1 MNRRRFL
8 HNSVIGPAAACA
20 APALA
25 QAQTAKPARGKVSL
39 REKFFGCI
47 AGVHVGSAM
56 GAPCE
61 SWTWQRIEEK
71 HGTIDK
77 LMPYLHYNNGWMREA
92 GTTEDG
98 VERQKLM
105 ITAIIE
111 KKDRVTAEDVRKI
124 WVKYMLPEQAGM
136 ISEGFEGP
144 LLQMAKSGIPA
155 CDIGRYCDYAG
166 LNSFSRSCHP
176 IGLINAGDV
185 EGAVADVFEV
195 GQLYQTSNSRGLQWA
210 AVTAMAIAAAT
221 KPAATVDSVI
231 ATVLKGDPRFAST
244 AGSVKVVEELE
255 RNLELTKNCKDF
267 RELRVVF
274 DGVYSGSGMPYSYSS
289 ANEVVTKAFCIFA
302 MTKGI
307 TKDAMIAGVNIGRDT
322 DCETAVAAGI
332 SGALT
337 GAGSIPAEWTKQ
349 VDYATSK
356 MRVTNSRRT
365 LREHADG
372 LYDAYLNRLRK
383 ARAFA
388 EQMERA

>member
-1 MNRRRFL
+1 
-8 HNSVIGPAAACA
+8 
-20 APALA
+20 
-25 QAQTAKPARGKVSL
+25 
-39 REKFFGCI
+39 
-47 AGVHVGSAM
+47 M

-61 SWTWQRIEEK
+61 SWTWQRIEKE

-136 ISEGFEGP
+136 ISEAFEGR

-166 LNSFSRSCHP
+166 LNSFARSCHP
-176 IGLINAGDV
+176 LGLINAGDV
-185 EGAVADVFEV
+185 EGAISDVFEV

-221 KPAATVDSVI
+221 KPGATVDSVI
-231 ATVLKGDPRFAST
+231 AAVLKGDPRFASNP
-244 AGSVKVVEELE
+244 GQPKVVEELE
-255 RNLELTKNCKDF
+255 RHLERTKKYKDF
-267 RELRVVF
+267 RELRVYF
-274 DGVYSGSGMPYSYSS
+274 DQVYSGRGMPYPYSS

-302 MTKGI
+302 MTKGV
-307 TKDAMIAGVNIGRDT
+307 TKDAMIAAVNIGRDT

-337 GAGSIPAEWTKQ
+337 GAGSLPAEWIKQ
-349 VDYATSK
+349 VDYATSR
-356 MRVTNSRRT
+356 MPVTNSRRT
-365 LREHADG
+365 IREHADG
-372 LYDAYLNRLRK
+372 LYEAFISRLRK
-383 ARAFA
+383 VRNYADEMEFA
-388 EQMERA
+388 

>member
-8 HNSVIGPAAACA
+8 HNSVIAPAAAYA
-20 APALA
+20 APTMA
-25 QAQTAKPARGKVSL
+25 QAQTAKTARGKVSL
-39 REKFFGCI
+39 RDKFFGCI
-47 AGVHVGSAM
+47 VGVHVGSSM

-61 SWTWQRIEEK
+61 SWTWQRIQEK

-98 VERQKLM
+98 TERQKLM

-111 KKDRVTAEDVRKI
+111 KKDRVTAEDVRHI
-124 WVKYMLPEQAGM
+124 WMKYMLPEQAGI
-136 ISEGFEGP
+136 ISEAFEGR

-185 EGAVADVFEV
+185 EGAVSDVFDV
-195 GQLYQTSNSRGLQWA
+195 GQLYQTTNSRGLQWA

-221 KPAATVDSVI
+221 KPGATVDSVI
-231 ATVLKGDPRFAST
+231 ATVLKGDPRFTASP
-244 AGSVKVVEELE
+244 GSPKVVEELE
-255 RNLELTKNCKDF
+255 RNLEATKNCKDF
-267 RELRVVF
+267 RELRVYF
-274 DGVYSGSGMPYSYSS
+274 DGVYSGQGMPYSYSS

-302 MTKGI
+302 MTKGV
-307 TKDAMIAGVNIGRDT
+307 TKDAMIAAVNIGRDT

-337 GAGSIPAEWTKQ
+337 GAGSIPPEWIKQ

-372 LYDAYLNRLRK
+372 LYAAFQARLRK
-383 ARAFA
+383 ARAYA
-388 EQMERA
+388 VEMERA